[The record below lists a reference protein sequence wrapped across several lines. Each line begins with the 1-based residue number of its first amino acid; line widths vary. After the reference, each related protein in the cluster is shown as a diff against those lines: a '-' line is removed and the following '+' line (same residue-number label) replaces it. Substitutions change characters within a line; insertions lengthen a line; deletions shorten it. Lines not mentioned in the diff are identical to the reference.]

1 MRKSILSIIVSV
13 IFISVFGQTN
23 NNFDGFS
30 LSAGNLHPDGSN
42 FGVALQNEL
51 IRVRQ
56 FDSVAKYDVIYELK
70 NTTNSFCTVNTVM
83 PINIY
88 FNEFAYGKRS
98 EILDKLGMITNFAD
112 IFKVQDRALDT
123 REQIRQN
130 FQQRLFVRKYIS
142 VDNLKEIGI
151 YVDIFRNNIRIN
163 IKKILCEIKFVDE
176 TPLFL
181 PKDTEVLRM
190 EIKFMV
196 EMNFTPDEQATIM
209 TFLTLP
215 TMNAGLDQKEIYTS
229 YELGYEKN
237 WAGKINSL
245 YVEHDIFNATPI
257 FPNKY
262 ANYTTRMSGDRD
274 QVLIFKDVTPS
285 DKDKI
290 AFFHFQNRAA
300 CNIGKLYN
308 EQTVVPVSVKNISA
322 SSYVKTDLILPKR
335 YYTPAGMI
343 SFSDSI
349 QTYQTGN
356 PTRIDIFENDVTI
369 LPYNHEGLYDHISL
383 DCKNNQPNV
392 VLKESGH
399 PVFAFDI
406 GDHIFDDSIYLGV
419 EDLARQTCWCEGVSG
434 PGAKEYLEF
443 EITQPAKAI
452 KIFNGN
458 QLNRTIFDGSSKPD
472 IITIT
477 NLDGVEIN
485 PVAPNKTMYTNSI
498 IDLVILNVYELKMP
512 AGKYRLT
519 IDAIDK
525 GATAATCISSI
536 SFDFIVEDE
545 WYQRSLGMLSSF
557 FGKTKQ

>member
-1 MRKSILSIIVSV
+1 MRKAILSIIFSV
-13 IFISVFGQTN
+13 LAFSVFSQSN
-23 NNFDGFS
+23 NNFNGFS
-30 LSAGNLHPDGSN
+30 LSTGNLHPDGSN

-56 FDSVAKYDVIYELK
+56 FDSVAQYDIVYELK
-70 NTTNSFCTVNTVM
+70 NNTSSFCTVNTIM

-98 EILDKLGMITNFAD
+98 PLLDQLATITTFTD
-112 IFKVQDRALDT
+112 IFKVQDRSLDT

-142 VDNLKEIGI
+142 IDNLRDMGI
-151 YVDIFRNNIRIN
+151 YVDVFRNNIRIN

-181 PKDTEVLRM
+181 PKNTEVLKM

-196 EMNFTPDEQATIM
+196 EMNFTPDEQTTIM
-209 TFLTLP
+209 TFLTVP
-215 TMNAGLDQKEIYTS
+215 TMSAGIDQKEIYSS
-229 YELGYEKN
+229 YDIGYEKN
-237 WAGKINSL
+237 WAGSVNAL
-245 YVEHDIFNATPI
+245 YVEHDIFNATPV
-257 FPNKY
+257 FPKKFDS
-262 ANYTTRMSGDRD
+262 YTTHISGDRD
-274 QVLIFKDVTPS
+274 QVIIFKNVAPVDN
-285 DKDKI
+285 DKL
-290 AFFHFQNRAA
+290 AFYHIQNRKN
-300 CNIGKLYN
+300 CNPSGLFN
-308 EQTVVPVSVKNISA
+308 EQILVPTAVKNITA
-322 SSYVKTDLILPKR
+322 SSYVKTDLNIAKR
-335 YYTPAGMI
+335 YFTPSAMVA
-343 SFSDSI
+343 FSDSI

-356 PTRIDIFENDVTI
+356 PTGIDMFGKDMRILKYDHEN
-369 LPYNHEGLYDHISL
+369 LYDHIAME
-383 DCKNNQPNV
+383 CKSNQPGI

-406 GDHIFDDSIYLGV
+406 GDHIFDDTIYTGV

-434 PGAKEYLEF
+434 PGAKEYIEF
-443 EITQPAKAI
+443 EITQPSKAI
-452 KIFNGN
+452 RIFNGN
-458 QLNRTIFDGSSKPD
+458 QSNRTIFDGSSKPD
-472 IITIT
+472 IISIT

-485 PVAPNKTMYTNSI
+485 PVAPNKTVYTNSI

-519 IDAIDK
+519 VEAIDK
-525 GATAATCISSI
+525 GATPATCISSI
-536 SFDFIVEDE
+536 TFDFIVEDE